1 MAPFPPLFKHS
12 FSTFDEQTYQHSP
25 TPSNPCKHAP
35 PPTFNTLIDN
45 LSTTPPKT
53 LWKTSWK
60 LGSLE
65 VWKLGFHAPLLH
77 EDTKGTQGPGHF
89 TVRPCGP
96 HYRAHPLRFCPS
108 LETQIS
114 QIDADFGRAGARRL
128 SRMKRKFGLEGVGR
142 RPTPRQGEVLP
153 APPARLRRAN
163 KHAEGG
169 PRVYAKHTFGP
180 EA

>member
-1 MAPFPPLFKHS
+1 MAPFAPLFKHS

-25 TPSNPCKHAP
+25 TPPNPCKHAP
-35 PPTFNTLIDN
+35 PPTFNTLIDS

-77 EDTKGTQGPGHF
+77 EDTKGTQGLGTSPFGALRL
-89 TVRPCGP
+89 TPYP
-96 HYRAHPLRFCPS
+96 HPLRFSPS
-108 LETQIS
+108 WETQIS

-142 RPTPRQGEVLP
+142 LPTPRQGEVLP
-153 APPARLRRAN
+153 APPARPMDVPEGRRSR
-163 KHAEGG
+163 K
-169 PRVYAKHTFGP
+169 
-180 EA
+180 